1 MMLAMTH
8 PAPQFTLN
16 LIGPF
21 RMISPAG
28 ERVPISSRKGAAL
41 IALLALAIEGE
52 RSRTW
57 LQEKLWGSRDPEHGK
72 ASLRSEIS
80 NLRRV
85 LGRHSATLLAAERD
99 RIRLDLAQ
107 VIVDA
112 HACFNGEAAPDGNGA
127 SVGDF
132 LEGLDLPGEDGFED
146 WLRERRSALRDC
158 ASQVA
163 RAKTLAPRRSI
174 CVLPF
179 ANRSGDAEQDYFSD
193 GVTEDIITD
202 LSKVSA
208 LAVTARN
215 IAFAL
220 KGGPID
226 VRQTAARLGV
236 EYLLGGSVRRS
247 GTRVRVTAHLIDGA
261 TGDETWAE
269 RWDRDLVDIFVLQ
282 DEISEAVVAALR
294 LKLLPDEKRAIE
306 HRGTQNADAY
316 SLYLMAR
323 QLRSAGNEG
332 DPKREEEIVRLTGRA
347 VAIDPAYAHAWTL
360 MALSQTVLCFNYG
373 RGGEDGLRAAERA
386 LSLDPGLADAHAVK
400 ARHLAKMGDA
410 KGACAALET
419 ALRLDPE
426 SWEANK
432 GAALLRF
439 RERRFDEAIRHHEKA
454 TELMESD
461 FTSPMMLITSHTA
474 LGNRE
479 GALGAARIALARA
492 ASASRRD
499 PSNGAA
505 LATGCVA
512 LAALGEAE
520 QARDWSRRALL
531 IDPNN
536 MVMRYNLACAL
547 SSHLEDADGAVE
559 LLEDVLPKAD
569 AFWLSQTRLDPDFDP
584 IRSDARFAAMVSAA
598 ESRLTLYEARSTADA
613 TSEPRGLRKF

>member
-1 MMLAMTH
+1 MTLAVMH

-41 IALLALAIEGE
+41 IALLALAGEGE

-99 RIRLDLAQ
+99 RLRLDLAQ

-112 HACFNGEAAPDGNGA
+112 HAWFNGEGAPDGNGA

-158 ASQVA
+158 ASRVTRA
-163 RAKTLAPRRSI
+163 RTGPPAPRRSI

-179 ANRSGDAEQDYFSD
+179 ANRSPDAEQDYFSD

-215 IAFAL
+215 VAFGL
-220 KGGPID
+220 KGRPID
-226 VRQTAARLGV
+226 VRQTASRLGV
-236 EYLLGGSVRRS
+236 EYLLGGSVRRC

-282 DEISEAVVAALR
+282 DEISQAVVAALR
-294 LKLLPDEKRAIE
+294 LKLLPNEKKAIE
-306 HRGTQNADAY
+306 HRGTKNADAY

-373 RGGEDGLRAAERA
+373 RGGEDGLRAAEKA

-410 KGACAALET
+410 EGACAALET

-454 TELMESD
+454 TELMETD
-461 FTSPMMLITSHTA
+461 FTSPMMLITSHSA

-479 GALGAARIALARA
+479 GALAAARIALARA
-492 ASASRRD
+492 ESASRRD
-499 PSNGAA
+499 ASNGAA

-547 SSHLEDADGAVE
+547 SRHLEDADGAVE
-559 LLEDVLPKAD
+559 LLEDVLPRAD
-569 AFWLSQTRLDPDFDP
+569 AFWVSQTRVDPDFDP
-584 IRSDARFAAMVSAA
+584 IRSDTRFAAMVSAA
-598 ESRLTLYEARSTADA
+598 ESRLTPRDAEPTAA
-613 TSEPRGLRKF
+613 ASL